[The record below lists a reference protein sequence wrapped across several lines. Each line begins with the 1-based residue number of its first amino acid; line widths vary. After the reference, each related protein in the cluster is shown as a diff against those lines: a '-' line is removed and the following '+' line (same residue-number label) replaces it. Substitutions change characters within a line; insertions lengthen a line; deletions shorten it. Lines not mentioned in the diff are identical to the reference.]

1 MHGEIIERFADLLFD
16 EIEIMMITFSKLYS
30 PTRTLRSE
38 ALNLATQK
46 NVNSR
51 QKSDVGIDHLS
62 VCWLFLLTIY
72 PLFCLYIFTIDQ
84 HSSYR

>member
-1 MHGEIIERFADLLFD
+1 MHGEIIERFSDLLFD

-38 ALNLATQK
+38 ALNLATQE

-62 VCWLFLLTIY
+62 LCWLFLLTIIHY
-72 PLFCLYIFTIDQ
+72 SAATYL
-84 HSSYR
+84 R

>member
-16 EIEIMMITFSKLYS
+16 KIEIMMITFSKLYS

-38 ALNLATQK
+38 ALNLATQE

-62 VCWLFLLTIY
+62 VCWLFLLTIIHY
-72 PLFCLYIFTIDQ
+72 SVSTYL
-84 HSSYR
+84 R

>member
-38 ALNLATQK
+38 ALNLATQE

-51 QKSDVGIDHLS
+51 QKTKRVM
-62 VCWLFLLTIY
+62 WALTIY
-72 PLFCLYIFTIDQ
+72 QYAGFFF
-84 HSSYR
+84 